1 MQIGMFSPCG
11 TIITSPLLT
20 SFFFHT
26 GEDIDIRLGPSDITY
41 LGKGKFKIN
50 DKDYQFDKVRGSL
63 GERFLEVFVIDEI
76 MITPVDS

>member
-1 MQIGMFSPCG
+1 MTNF
-11 TIITSPLLT
+11 L
-20 SFFFHT
+20 HT

-50 DKDYQFDKVRGSL
+50 DKDYQFDKVSGSL
-63 GERFLEVFVIDEI
+63 NGRLFDVLAIDEI